1 MLDHYRFACDT
12 SGPRQEAVH
21 DHLTCRPGPGDA
33 RDDTEQAETD
43 RACAKGEQ
51 DSVPARSAIMPG
63 SLRRGRAKA
72 SGEAAIRHGPMREAK
87 IPAGALGQVQVL
99 VRHGQGAH
107 ERVVKALRSAAV
119 MTDVVRWTA
128 RTRERKPL
136 VGRLGCSSAVAEV
149 RPRRVRVRACPR
161 QRPGWPEQSDR
172 RPMAGKVTGL
182 ILIGFERRLRV
193 LRH

>member
-1 MLDHYRFACDT
+1 
-12 SGPRQEAVH
+12 
-21 DHLTCRPGPGDA
+21 
-33 RDDTEQAETD
+33 
-43 RACAKGEQ
+43 
-51 DSVPARSAIMPG
+51 MPG

-87 IPAGALGQVQVL
+87 ILAGALGQVQVL

-136 VGRLGCSSAVAEV
+136 VGRLGCSSSVAEV

-161 QRPGWPEQSDR
+161 HRPGWPEQSDR